1 MTESLSD
8 RYLGLLAMVGT
19 DRSDCFRHLVDRVC
33 MRTNEWKEKT
43 LSLGGKEVLFQV
55 DSSGCTSV
63 REWVSSKFQKK
74 KLQRKNFGCHCAILV
89 GR

>member
-43 LSLGGKEVLFQV
+43 LSLGGKEVLFKLIAQV
-55 DSSGCTSV
+55 VPVYVMGV
-63 REWVSSKFQKK
+63 FKIPKK
-74 KLQRKNFGCHCAILV
+74 KLQRNFGCHCAILV